1 MSKDKGD
8 VMMSENR
15 LQHLGKIYH
24 LVEQFELI
32 SRTDLAKL
40 SGFAPASITN
50 LTKSLIDQQ
59 FILERTVQNHTT
71 RGRPAV
77 GLAISPFYWQL
88 LSIIVSPN
96 KVEISLCE
104 LNGTAIYSQNYT
116 VSAEDYPA
124 LDEKILSFLQNFEQ
138 KRPLVDARL
147 LAVSVSVIGRINAK
161 KTDIVQ
167 LGNSAL
173 QCAIVNALKGQF
185 TQPILLN
192 EHFQL
197 WLLTESK
204 LGRLISH
211 QNVLFL
217 QHGDTL
223 RLGVMVNGSL
233 LHKNVDM
240 NINHL
245 LTPSFGPMSDEV
257 AAYIQKTHPQAQR
270 YQIADQLTFPAL
282 AYLIDCYL
290 PNTLTQVEEKI
301 TFLCQQIEQANPAAL
316 AILEHVTSHLAHL
329 LMNLLSIFSSEKIML
344 NSPLLPVKDML
355 FEQLTQKLA
364 GYGIRLSPLNLV
376 TSLLEWD
383 SPFIACSAIK
393 QGIYEGN
400 LIKDRISL

>member
-71 RGRPAV
+71 RGAQQ
-77 GLAISPFYWQL
+77 LDLLSHLFYWQL

-104 LNGTAIYSQNYT
+104 LNGTTIYSQNYT

-173 QCAIVNALKGQF
+173 RCAIVNALKGQF

-211 QNVLFL
+211 QNVLFFTTWR
-217 QHGDTL
+217 H
-223 RLGVMVNGSL
+223 
-233 LHKNVDM
+233 
-240 NINHL
+240 
-245 LTPSFGPMSDEV
+245 
-257 AAYIQKTHPQAQR
+257 AKTWR
-270 YQIADQLTFPAL
+270 D
-282 AYLIDCYL
+282 
-290 PNTLTQVEEKI
+290 
-301 TFLCQQIEQANPAAL
+301 
-316 AILEHVTSHLAHL
+316 
-329 LMNLLSIFSSEKIML
+329 
-344 NSPLLPVKDML
+344 
-355 FEQLTQKLA
+355 
-364 GYGIRLSPLNLV
+364 G
-376 TSLLEWD
+376 
-383 SPFIACSAIK
+383 
-393 QGIYEGN
+393 
-400 LIKDRISL
+400 